1 METTEKPKRIK
12 DVIIVLELTEQPTS
26 PVFPVPGADGSEI
39 GLMTFC
45 PIRNR
50 HCLRMPLEVFR
61 RHKENLFTARR
72 RFFHL
77 IPDIELIYEEE
88 GEEREEGED
97 NMGGKNLRILALTTR
112 NEELEAALAKAKSA
126 RPTTTRRR
134 KLLRKRKPKT
144 PPND

>member
-1 METTEKPKRIK
+1 METTTEKPKRIK
-12 DVIIVLELTEQPTS
+12 EVVVVLELTEQPTS

-50 HCLRMPLEVFR
+50 HCLRMSVEVFR

-77 IPDIELIYEEE
+77 IPDLEFVYE
-88 GEEREEGED
+88 D
-97 NMGGKNLRILALTTR
+97 QTLVPALEAR
-112 NEELEAALAKAKSA
+112 VAELETALAKAKSSKKTV
-126 RPTTTRRR
+126 RPRRR
-134 KLLRKRKPKT
+134 KPVHKEPIEQ
-144 PPND
+144 

>member
-1 METTEKPKRIK
+1 MENTTEKPKCIK
-12 DVIIVLELTEQPTS
+12 EVVVVLELTEQPTS

-50 HCLRMPLEVFR
+50 HCLRMPVDVFR

-77 IPDIELIYEEE
+77 IPDLEFIYEE
-88 GEEREEGED
+88 GEEREEQS
-97 NMGGKNLRILALTTR
+97 LVPALEAR
-112 NEELEAALAKAKSA
+112 VAELEAALAKAKSSKKTA
-126 RPTTTRRR
+126 RPRRR
-134 KLLRKRKPKT
+134 KPAHKEPI
-144 PPND
+144 DQ

>member
-1 METTEKPKRIK
+1 METTTEKPKRIK
-12 DVIIVLELTEQPTS
+12 EVIVVLELTEQPTS

-50 HCLRMPLEVFR
+50 HCLRMTPEVFR

-77 IPDIELIYEEE
+77 IPDLEFVYED
-88 GEEREEGED
+88 GEEREDQSLVPALEA
-97 NMGGKNLRILALTTR
+97 RIA
-112 NEELEAALAKAKSA
+112 ELEAALAKAKTNKKTA
-126 RPTTTRRR
+126 RPRRR
-134 KLLRKRKPKT
+134 KPVHKEPLEQ
-144 PPND
+144 